1 MYETLLVVV
10 YTAEKKKKKNG
21 QVRALYLQHG
31 VGADHTETADPPLG
45 SLFSLK

>member
-10 YTAEKKKKKNG
+10 YTAEKKKDG

>member
-10 YTAEKKKKKNG
+10 YTAGKKKKNG